1 MTIEEI
7 KKIADLSKLEF
18 SKDELTAFEK
28 DFSYVDKMLNNLNK
42 VSINGVEYLI
52 PIKEYDQLREDE
64 VKPSYSREEVLK
76 NAPKKDSISFILPKV
91 VE

>member
-18 SKDELTAFEK
+18 SNDQLTAFEK
-28 DFSYVDKMLNNLNK
+28 DFSYVDKMLDNLDK
-42 VSINGVEYLI
+42 ASIKGVEYLI
-52 PIKEYDQLREDE
+52 PIMEYDQLREDE
-64 VKPSYSREEVLK
+64 VKPSYAREEVLK

>member
-42 VSINGVEYLI
+42 VSLNGVEYLI